1 MALPKLNDTP
11 KYNVTIPSN
20 GKKVRFRPY
29 LVKEEKVLM
38 MAVESGDTRAGLE
51 AIVETISACIQDNI
65 DVSRLTTFDVEY
77 LFTQIRA
84 KSAGETVHIG
94 LKCKKCDEMS
104 EVDIP
109 LDDIKIKVPKK
120 DKTIQLNEEISVELR
135 YPPYNILLDMDLE
148 SDNRA
153 EQSFSLASK
162 CIEAVMYNDERIS
175 FEEATEEELIEFLE
189 SMTNDQFKNVTEFIE
204 TMPKLQHNVKFDCHA
219 CGNNNNIKIEGMQS
233 FF

>member
-175 FEEATEEELIEFLE
+175 FEEATGEELIEFLE